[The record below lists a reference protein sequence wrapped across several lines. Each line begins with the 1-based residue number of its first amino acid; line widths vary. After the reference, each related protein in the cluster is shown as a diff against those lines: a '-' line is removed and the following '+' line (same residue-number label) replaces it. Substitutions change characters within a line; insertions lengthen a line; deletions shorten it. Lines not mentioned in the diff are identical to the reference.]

1 MWNRIT
7 EKKIYKMV
15 EIYQD
20 RGLIPPPLS
29 HNTGFFLRSKTSL
42 GVGVYGTNFTF
53 TAAAQRVYGLTP

>member
-1 MWNRIT
+1 
-7 EKKIYKMV
+7 MV

-42 GVGVYGTNFTF
+42 GVGVYGTI
-53 TAAAQRVYGLTP
+53 YGSGASEFMD